1 VSPATPPPPLFVLDA
16 NILLR
21 FITKTPLDQAL
32 RARDLLA
39 RGQKGEVRLVLEALT
54 LADVVYVL
62 KKQYQMDYAVIEATL
77 LQLFASGALEVLEW
91 QRCESALALQVQ
103 HGVDFEDA
111 YLAVVAQ
118 ELGGKIASFDLDFKK
133 LGVGWLKP

>member
-1 VSPATPPPPLFVLDA
+1 MSSESAPLYVLDA

-21 FITKTPLDQAL
+21 FITKTPLEQAR

-39 RGQKGEVRLVLEALT
+39 SGQQGAVRLVLEAPT

-62 KKQYQMDYAVIEATL
+62 KKLYQMEYAEIEAAL
-77 LQLFASGALEVLEW
+77 LRLFASGAVEVVER

-103 HGVDFEDA
+103 HNIDFEDA
-111 YLAVVAQ
+111 YLAVIAQ
-118 ELGGKIASFDLDFKK
+118 ELGGKVASFDQDFKK
-133 LGVGWLKP
+133 LGVGWLRP